1 MRNQLQSGTAIL
13 DEGSQA
19 TPEHPSNLITHFNV
33 FVKKL
38 IHSFQ
43 ILSYHQ
49 RLYVHVYEQI
59 CPTPPA
65 PSALILSMHPHAN
78 PFAAPLTPVPRPH
91 AAPATKHSSAAMTSP
106 LQSACSAPLNSLIL
120 SYSIS
125 VSQSPSYKATSP
137 STNKT
142 FYSPKNR
149 PCSLRLKLPSPMT
162 ASSRALTNKLRTSP
176 RKSNNS
182 SPSKMIYYTPNG
194 NFNVQVPKTN
204 TKTKTKKTWHN
215 NSFTAALIP
224 TATASSLPPGSAL
237 PATST
242 PAHIAGNSRPNA
254 MTTHTFATPTP
265 SPLSPC

>member
-1 MRNQLQSGTAIL
+1 ML
-13 DEGSQA
+13 
-19 TPEHPSNLITHFNV
+19 
-33 FVKKL
+33 
-38 IHSFQ
+38 
-43 ILSYHQ
+43 
-49 RLYVHVYEQI
+49 
-59 CPTPPA
+59 PP
-65 PSALILSMHPHAN
+65 AN

-142 FYSPKNR
+142 CSSLKNK
-149 PCSLRLKLPSPMT
+149 PCSLRLKRPSHMT

-176 RKSNNS
+176 RKSNNYS
-182 SPSKMIYYTPNG
+182 HSKTIYYTQND
-194 NFNVQVPKTN
+194 NCNVKTPR
-204 TKTKTKKTWHN
+204 TTTTTTTRHN

-224 TATASSLPPGSAL
+224 LATASSLPLGSA
-237 PATST
+237 PHATST

-254 MTTHTFATPTP
+254 MTTRTFATPTP
-265 SPLSPC
+265 SLPSLS